1 MDVNEGRNPNNPT
14 EYDQVN
20 IICPLYDKRLVPD
33 ESDTEQYVIYNV
45 NREEFDMCNIMRNRP
60 TIIAVC
66 NRPYQLTFFTISFRS
81 FSPSP
86 GAIEYRPG
94 KDYYFISTSARGDI
108 HLRNGGMCRSHNMK
122 MIFKV
127 SDGKTKPKSA
137 AASSSDNQVQSS
149 TLMPSIKQSPEAEDK
164 HGSRRNRKNRKRKNR
179 NNRKNNKHLYDQDNS
194 IVISEEDSDT
204 LVVDPPFVENSA
216 AVMNDKPRRKMRKQ
230 EPGLV
235 EKVNNLMNKHEYSPI
250 SGGGS
255 SATIHSQNLVL
266 LPILL
271 TLSLFFKHR
280 HL

>member
-1 MDVNEGRNPNNPT
+1 
-14 EYDQVN
+14 
-20 IICPLYDKRLVPD
+20 
-33 ESDTEQYVIYNV
+33 
-45 NREEFDMCNIMRNRP
+45 
-60 TIIAVC
+60 
-66 NRPYQLTFFTISFRS
+66 
-81 FSPSP
+81 
-86 GAIEYRPG
+86 
-94 KDYYFISTSARGDI
+94 
-108 HLRNGGMCRSHNMK
+108 

-127 SDGKTKPKSA
+127 SDGKSKPKSA
-137 AASSSDNQVQSS
+137 AASSSDIDNQGEQSS

-179 NNRKNNKHLYDQDNS
+179 KNRKNNKHLYDQDNS
-194 IVISEEDSDT
+194 IVISSEDTDN
-204 LVVDPPFVENSA
+204 LVVEEAAYPPFVENSA

-255 SATIHSQNLVL
+255 SAKIHSQNLVL
-266 LPILL
+266 LPTLL